1 MGGSYNVGTRRAVSE
16 DWVVSYNKS
25 FFEDIRLIWVVRV
38 IILTLLIKPYR
49 YRSLSKIF
57 SFDYSTLAD
66 VKGNEVQS
74 KRTALFEYAVFSF
87 LLHVLISVHLT
98 KHTSSLT
105 SIKSPCMT
113 IL

>member
-1 MGGSYNVGTRRAVSE
+1 MGGSYNVGPRRTVSE

-25 FFEDIRLIWVVRV
+25 FFEDIRLVPMGVRV
-38 IILTLLIKPYR
+38 IILTFLIKPYR

-74 KRTALFEYAVFSF
+74 KRTALELNVC
-87 LLHVLISVHLT
+87 SV
-98 KHTSSLT
+98 
-105 SIKSPCMT
+105 
-113 IL
+113 